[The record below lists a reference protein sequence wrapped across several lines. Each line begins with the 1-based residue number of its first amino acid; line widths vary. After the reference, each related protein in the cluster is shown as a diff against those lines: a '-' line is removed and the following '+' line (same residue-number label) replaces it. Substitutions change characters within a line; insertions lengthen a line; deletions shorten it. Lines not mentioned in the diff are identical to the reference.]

1 MDNKAFISA
10 LAILLL
16 TLGITGAIAKRG
28 VPSVVATN
36 LEKLPMEIMGMR
48 GTEDSFDEAIYQEL
62 NADRH
67 VYRHFRD
74 EEGRQVSLYIG
85 YYGTA
90 KGGRTP
96 HNPYACLPAAGWG
109 ITKTN
114 MVQLKPNY
122 YPDGVKVNYILAQK
136 GDLYETVLH
145 WYQASG
151 DKVLASGL
159 QQNIQRLISRV
170 TRNRNDG
177 AFVRVSIFS
186 QEEDVSA
193 ALGLAG
199 TFAENILD
207 LLPGY
212 WPVEQ

>member
-1 MDNKAFISA
+1 MDNKTFTFA
-10 LAILLL
+10 LATLLL
-16 TLGITGAIAKRG
+16 TLGIAFAIARRG
-28 VPSVVATN
+28 VPFVVATN
-36 LEKLPMEIMGMR
+36 LENLPMEIMGMK
-48 GTEDSFDEAIYQEL
+48 GTEDYFDNAIYQEL

-74 EEGRQVSLYIG
+74 GKGRLISLYIG

-109 ITKTN
+109 ITQTN
-114 MVQLKPNY
+114 MVQLKANY
-122 YPDGVKVNYILAQK
+122 YPDGVQVNYILAQK

-151 DKVLASGL
+151 DKILASGL
-159 QQNIQRLISRV
+159 QQNIQRFISRV

-186 QEEDVSA
+186 QKEGTSEALELAVS
-193 ALGLAG
+193 
-199 TFAENILD
+199 FAENILYM
-207 LLPGY
+207 LPSY